1 MIQMVKWEGAL
12 KDINAKGIW
21 LSLRAQRGLLWEGMF
36 KQGSED
42 WVGNSILER
51 AFQVVGICVK
61 DVRKEILKGRTKAG
75 RMQLQE

>member
-1 MIQMVKWEGAL
+1 ML
-12 KDINAKGIW
+12 
-21 LSLRAQRGLLWEGMF
+21 

-61 DVRKEILKGRTKAG
+61 DVRKEILKGKDQSRKNAAARVSKG
-75 RMQLQE
+75 QIVLAF